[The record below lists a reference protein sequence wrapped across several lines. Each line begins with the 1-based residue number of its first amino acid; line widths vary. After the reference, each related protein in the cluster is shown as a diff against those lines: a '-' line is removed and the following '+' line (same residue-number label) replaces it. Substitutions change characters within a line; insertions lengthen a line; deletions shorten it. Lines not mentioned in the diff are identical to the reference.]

1 MRGDQDDYD
10 PTRDHYVE
18 HDTRD
23 DGAGVVVWVVI
34 AACITLGFAL
44 GFAAGGM
51 ITG

>member
-34 AACITLGFAL
+34 AACIALGFAL
-44 GFAAGGM
+44 GIAAGRM